1 MIASHT
7 MENLSLLMEAAEP
20 KKYGIY
26 NACVLEYVWPF
37 DEQNV
42 LLNKIA
48 ERVRFL
54 KLKNKL

>member
-26 NACVLEYVWPF
+26 NACVLEYV
-37 DEQNV
+37 
-42 LLNKIA
+42 
-48 ERVRFL
+48 
-54 KLKNKL
+54 